1 MSLFQLVPDAKQIV
15 CDAINIVLSY
25 TGLSQHIYDT
35 GNQAIAAIQSNATNA
50 IATVILFVNAL
61 NDEFTTNTGPGTQPA
76 WDKLIADL
84 NQLQS
89 DLP

>member
-15 CDAINIVLSY
+15 VDAINIVLSY

-35 GNQAIAAIQSNATNA
+35 GSAAIAAIQSNATNA
-50 IATVILFVNAL
+50 IAQVILVVNAL
-61 NDEFTTNTGPGTQPA
+61 NDEFTTNATPGTQPA
-76 WDKLIADL
+76 WDKLVADL
-84 NQLQS
+84 NQLQA